1 MGYRYYDYE
10 EKRLQRK
17 LIPLNIFVIIICIVA
32 AVSLMVTPFIQ
43 VDLSKATEIMAEI
56 QPDDGTVD
64 GEDDGMQDPDGS
76 NSESSSGSDS
86 VQTAILS
93 SLNGK
98 LSLTPLDMAKISFA
112 AEDDRIE
119 ILMEILLFESGLFEE
134 IMNSAANVYAV
145 MATGLENFDAVDFN
159 ELNAGLEKVGKAESK
174 DEFLKAVDDYVK
186 IIEAQTGVPLDE
198 QIKQD
203 IPEVAT
209 DLYEKTT
216 NATNGSFSI
225 EAMVCVFASTREDG
239 SGTVVTTY
247 ADLYKGLLD
256 GSVQMPGNE
265 GDNSMSQTMQELN
278 DSMGEYIGYFSYL
291 FYFFC
296 GIAGIWVILFLFA
309 FFHTFAKNKRFTMWY
324 VKIFG
329 AIPCLI
335 FGVVLKVMGI
345 PAVAAALMG
354 ADGATAL
361 AVLGAVSS
369 MTWISGV
376 CYLLLWLVSIFWAFP
391 IKHKIR
397 KLRR

>member
-1 MGYRYYDYE
+1 
-10 EKRLQRK
+10 
-17 LIPLNIFVIIICIVA
+17 
-32 AVSLMVTPFIQ
+32 
-43 VDLSKATEIMAEI
+43 
-56 QPDDGTVD
+56 
-64 GEDDGMQDPDGS
+64 
-76 NSESSSGSDS
+76 
-86 VQTAILS
+86 
-93 SLNGK
+93 
-98 LSLTPLDMAKISFA
+98 
-112 AEDDRIE
+112 
-119 ILMEILLFESGLFEE
+119 
-134 IMNSAANVYAV
+134 
-145 MATGLENFDAVDFN
+145 
-159 ELNAGLEKVGKAESK
+159 
-174 DEFLKAVDDYVK
+174 
-186 IIEAQTGVPLDE
+186 
-198 QIKQD
+198 
-203 IPEVAT
+203 
-209 DLYEKTT
+209 
-216 NATNGSFSI
+216 
-225 EAMVCVFASTREDG
+225 MVCVFASTREDG

-345 PAVAAALMG
+345 PAVAATLMG